1 MRKELRDEGSRSGR
15 LRPRGHR
22 RLSLYTR
29 VLLVNVTVLTFAFA
43 LIAATPA
50 RVSFP
55 RGVEEAA
62 GLVGGLVAMVVANA
76 VLLRLSFGPLGE
88 LVQRM
93 RTIDLLVPGQ
103 RIPVAGGVEVRT
115 VIEGFNEMLDRL
127 EAERQRSVRHGLEVQ
142 DEERRRIAQELHD
155 EIGQRLT
162 AILLLLGQAVG
173 RAPEELRPNL
183 RDARETA
190 RATIDEIGRLVWQLR
205 PGVLEDLGLLNA
217 LDALAQSLEDTSGV
231 PIDRTIGRSVPELDA
246 TSQVAIY
253 RVAQEALTNAL
264 RHGEAERVHLSLLTL
279 DGSVRLEVE
288 DDGTGF
294 EVDRVED
301 WGIRGMRERALLVGA
316 LFDVDAATGIGT
328 RVTLELP
335 TGTGG

>member
-1 MRKELRDEGSRSGR
+1 
-15 LRPRGHR
+15 
-22 RLSLYTR
+22 
-29 VLLVNVTVLTFAFA
+29 
-43 LIAATPA
+43 
-50 RVSFP
+50 
-55 RGVEEAA
+55 
-62 GLVGGLVAMVVANA
+62 
-76 VLLRLSFGPLGE
+76 
-88 LVQRM
+88 
-93 RTIDLLVPGQ
+93 
-103 RIPVAGGVEVRT
+103 
-115 VIEGFNEMLDRL
+115 
-127 EAERQRSVRHGLEVQ
+127 
-142 DEERRRIAQELHD
+142 
-155 EIGQRLT
+155 
-162 AILLLLGQAVG
+162 
-173 RAPEELRPNL
+173 
-183 RDARETA
+183 
-190 RATIDEIGRLVWQLR
+190 
-205 PGVLEDLGLLNA
+205 VLEDLGLLNA

-231 PIDRTIGRSVPELDA
+231 PIDRTIGRSVPDLDA
-246 TSQVAIY
+246 TSQLAIY